1 MRAADGLYTNF
12 RWGFTG
18 EPQEMLVENG
28 RVAVREPV
36 QSPREI
42 RDPRSE
48 IRDLN
53 GQFLLPAFIDAHCHI
68 LPTGLD
74 LQKLYL
80 GNFSTKEEVLD
91 AVRDANKEL
100 PRDKWLLAV
109 HYDQTKFP
117 DNEHLTLHDLDKVTG
132 YRPAILRHV
141 SGHASVANSAAL
153 RESGIDQSV
162 EDPVGGTF
170 RRDASGKLDG
180 VLLEHAHERVTAA
193 IPNPTLEEMVQAIL
207 LAGDKMAELGIG
219 CASDMMTGR
228 FDLHKELEA
237 YRLAAEQ
244 GCKIRL
250 RLYVQWSAVF
260 GPRAMPMEEFK
271 AAQKQMDPEI
281 CRVNGIKIFADGA
294 IGSATAAIYGRF
306 SGQPINPAM
315 ILSKGGHRASVA
327 EREVDGQ
334 LMYSPERLKQMVRTA
349 HEAGYSIAIHSIGD
363 YSTDLVMEAY
373 EQLDNAKHHRI
384 EHAMILS
391 DAQIERMARLGCK
404 CTMQPEFLMR
414 FAHSY
419 NKQLGPE
426 RAARLKRARSVIDA
440 GIPLSF
446 NSDRPIVAGDPMDGI
461 RTAVRRPEGFD
472 PSENVTIEEALHG
485 YTSEA
490 AFTNDDSDLMGSLA
504 PRQLADFQLFDDDPR
519 LF

>member
-18 EPQEMLVENG
+18 EQQEMLVENG
-28 RVAVREPV
+28 RVVYRGSIPSSESLVP
-36 QSPREI
+36 S
-42 RDPRSE
+42 SE
-48 IRDLN
+48 IRD
-53 GQFLLPAFIDAHCHI
+53 QRSKFLLPSFIDAHCHI

-80 GNFSTKEEVLD
+80 GNCSTKEEVLD
-91 AVRDANKEL
+91 AVRDAHKEL
-100 PRDKWLLAV
+100 PPDKWLLAV

-153 RESGIDQSV
+153 RESGIDQST

-170 RRDASGKLDG
+170 RRDATGKLDG

-228 FDLHKELEA
+228 FDLRKELDA
-237 YRLAAEQ
+237 YRVAAER

-250 RLYVQWSAVF
+250 RLYVQWSSVF
-260 GPRAMPMEEFK
+260 GARAMPKEEFES
-271 AAQKQMDPEI
+271 AQKLMDPET

-315 ILSKGGHRASVA
+315 IISRGGKKAA
-327 EREVDGQ
+327 TQTQEREVDGQ
-334 LMYSPERLKQMVRTA
+334 LMYEPERLKKMVRTA
-349 HEAGYSIAIHSIGD
+349 HDAGYSIAIHSIGD

-391 DAQIERMARLGCK
+391 DAQIDRMAQLGCK

-419 NKQLGPE
+419 RKQLGPE
-426 RAARLKRARSVIDA
+426 RAAHLKRARSIVDA

-461 RTAVRRPEGFD
+461 RTAVHRPEGFD
-472 PSENVTIEEALHG
+472 PNENVTIEEALHG
-485 YTSEA
+485 YTSQA
-490 AFTNDDSDLMGSLA
+490 AFTNDDSDLMGSLS
-504 PRQLADFQLFDDDPR
+504 PGQFADFQVFDNDPR
-519 LF
+519 Q

>member
-1 MRAADGLYTNF
+1 MRAEDGLYANF
-12 RWGFTG
+12 RWGLTG
-18 EPQEMLVENG
+18 ELQEMLVRDR
-28 RVAVREPV
+28 RVTARESSG
-36 QSPREI
+36 QI

-48 IRDLN
+48 IRDLA
-53 GQFLLPAFIDAHCHI
+53 GKFLLPSFIDAHCHI

-74 LQKLYL
+74 LQKVYL
-80 GNFSTKEEVLD
+80 GGCSTKQEILD

-100 PRDKWLLAV
+100 PPDKWLLAV

-117 DNEHLTLHDLDKVTG
+117 DNEHLTCDELDTVSG
-132 YRPAILRHV
+132 FRPALLRHV

-153 RESGIDQSV
+153 RAAGIDESI
-162 EDPVGGTF
+162 EDPVGSTF

-180 VLLEHAHERVTAA
+180 VLLEHAHERVTEAV
-193 IPNPTLEEMVQAIL
+193 PDPTLEEMVNAIL
-207 LAGDKMAELGIG
+207 LAGDKMAELGIA

-228 FDLHKELEA
+228 FNLRNELEA
-237 YRLAAEQ
+237 YRLAAER
-244 GCKIRL
+244 GCKIRT

-260 GPRAMPMEEFK
+260 GPRAMSKEEFEE
-271 AAQKQMDPEI
+271 AQKKMNPDI
-281 CRVNGIKIFADGA
+281 CRVAGIKIFADGA

-315 ILSKGGHRASVA
+315 IISKGGQKAAVA

-334 LMYSPERLKQMVRTA
+334 LMYAPDRLKKMVRTA
-349 HEAGYSIAIHSIGD
+349 HDAGLFLAIHSIGD
-363 YSTDLVMEAY
+363 YSTDLVMESY

-391 DAQIERMARLGCK
+391 DAQIERMAKLGCK

-419 NKQLGPE
+419 RKQLGPE
-426 RAARLKRARSVIDA
+426 RAAHLKRARSVIDA

-461 RTAVRRPEGFD
+461 RTIVRRPEGFD
-472 PSENVTIEEALHG
+472 PRENVTIEEALLG
-485 YTSEA
+485 YTKQA
-490 AFTNDDSDLMGSLA
+490 AFTNDDSDLMGSLESG
-504 PRQLADFQLFDDDPR
+504 QLADFQVFDQDPR
-519 LF
+519 QF